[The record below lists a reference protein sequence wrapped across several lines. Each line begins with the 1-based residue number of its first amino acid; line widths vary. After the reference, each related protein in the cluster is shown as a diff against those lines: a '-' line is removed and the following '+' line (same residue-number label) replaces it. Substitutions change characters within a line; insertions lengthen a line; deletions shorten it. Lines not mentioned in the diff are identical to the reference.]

1 MQQLSSVILWAL
13 VFVMLGRLPEL
24 FPFLLP
30 LQLGKVTV
38 LLGLIAVLS
47 INPSRLAVLWKETP
61 MGRYLLILVVLAFL
75 GIPFSVYRSGALES
89 FTGLLRT
96 MLTISIIV
104 GLCVG
109 GREQT
114 LRKTYIWI
122 LLLMSSM
129 MIMNRGSA
137 ERLQVSSTYDP
148 NDIAL
153 LFVVYLPI
161 IASEAL
167 LGSKWTR
174 LVASASAACS
184 VTAIALAG
192 SRGGII
198 ALAAIGLHAILLV
211 KKRRWVLIS
220 AFALAGFIITA
231 TASDSLWERFQSV
244 QDSSDYNFDA
254 KTGRLTI
261 WKEGLYIM
269 ITHPVL
275 GVGIGQFPVGLGMLG
290 NGAWKAAHNSFVQL
304 GTELGVIGLG
314 AFIAMLLS
322 IYRLGIRGARS
333 PCLTLAE
340 RQRFVAL
347 QLGLTGYCVGGFF
360 LSQAYGF
367 ILLVFVALA
376 ASMHLRLE
384 KAEQDF
390 ANTIDVPLPHNTV
403 SAKPV
408 PKLRPLEKSPAPPS
422 KSLAG
427 TASTR
432 ANAIRRA
439 REERLL
445 QGDRL
450 QQNSGFSERE
460 KSEKL

>member
-1 MQQLSSVILWAL
+1 MQQLSSVILGAL

-38 LLGLIAVLS
+38 LLGLITILS
-47 INPSRLAVLWKETP
+47 INPARFTVLWKETP
-61 MGRYLLILVVLAFL
+61 MGRYLLIIVMLAFL

-89 FTGLLRT
+89 FTGLFRT
-96 MLTISIIV
+96 LVAISIIV
-104 GLCVG
+104 GLAAG

-114 LRKTYIWI
+114 LRKTCMWI
-122 LLLMSSM
+122 LLVMASL
-129 MIMNRGSA
+129 MIMGRGS
-137 ERLQVSSTYDP
+137 ERIQVSSTYDP

-153 LFVVYLPI
+153 LFAMYLPI
-161 IASEAL
+161 VANEAL
-167 LGSKWTR
+167 LGGKWIK

-184 VTAIALAG
+184 IMAIALTG

-211 KKRRWVLIS
+211 KKRRWILLS
-220 AFALAGFIITA
+220 AFALAGFIINA
-231 TASDSLWERFQSV
+231 TASDSLWERFQTL
-244 QDSSDYNFDA
+244 QDSSDYNFEA
-254 KTGRLTI
+254 KEGRLTV

-269 ITHPVL
+269 ITHPI
-275 GVGIGQFPVGLGMLG
+275 VGVGLGQFMTGLG
-290 NGAWKAAHNSFVQL
+290 TLGSGVWLTAHNSFVQI

-314 AFIAMLLS
+314 AFIALLFS
-322 IYRLGIRGARS
+322 IYRLGKRGAES
-333 PCLTLAE
+333 AFLPLAE

-347 QLGLTGYCVGGFF
+347 QLGLTGYCAGGFF

-367 ILLVFVALA
+367 ILFTFVALA
-376 ASMHLRLE
+376 ACMHLQLK

-390 ANTIDVPLPHNTV
+390 ASAIDVPLPHNTV
-403 SAKPV
+403 STKPV
-408 PKLRPLEKSPAPPS
+408 PKFKPLEKSPELPS

-450 QQNSGFSERE
+450 QQNSGLTER
-460 KSEKL
+460 KKDKKL